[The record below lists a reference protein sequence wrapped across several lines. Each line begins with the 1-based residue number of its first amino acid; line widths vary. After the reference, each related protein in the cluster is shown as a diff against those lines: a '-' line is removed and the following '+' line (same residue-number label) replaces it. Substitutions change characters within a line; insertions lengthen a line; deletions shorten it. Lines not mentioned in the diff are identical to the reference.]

1 VIQNPLTR
9 GISPQLLLQ
18 LKQAEAQATIDCVG
32 VDLIKNDAQ
41 GQLALAL
48 LLAYGDSSDG
58 FLYFEPCTCKS
69 SSLPPDA
76 VLCTG
81 EVGVLVIECKG
92 YAIDDIHGVKAGSL
106 SIRTRG
112 RIRYENPID
121 QVRNA
126 MFAIK
131 DRVERLL
138 RVPHGGP
145 LFSYL
150 VTLPRVTKAEW
161 ASKNYDE
168 CLPAGDLLLM
178 DELDSRNLR
187 AKILAKVKHGLEKT
201 RRKKGADVSEIQTIK
216 IVFGDSDIINPP
228 TPVEPDL
235 QEGTLGLIIARN
247 DVDDKHLSEDQKSLS
262 GLRIG
267 GFPRVIRGVAGSGK
281 TVVLAIQAARY
292 VAANMTTA
300 DLFSDDNRSI
310 GIVCFNRSL
319 VPMLRRHV
327 QLAYRQRTQE
337 ALPSGVRINH
347 INGLMYRLITTDKLL
362 PLEYVKTPG
371 TTGADRANAY
381 LAQIAKFA
389 DEAPEHYS
397 SVLLDAI
404 FVDEGQD
411 LEVEEFA
418 LLLSLLKPDPVTGEK
433 TLVIFYDDA
442 QNLYARKRPVWK
454 DLGIDVQRGD
464 RSRVMKECFRNT
476 TEIVE
481 LAFNVL
487 LGTASVD
494 PAKVQTRAFSNV
506 AELKQAGLVEEVAGY
521 YLVKFTERRFDK
533 PVVKEFRSRE
543 EERNWISMEV
553 FRLITEEQVRPEHIL
568 ILCPT
573 IEECKQLQSVMSSNM
588 GQTPQVKGFRRPYVD
603 EEKDEFIFQD
613 GHLTISTTNSAKG
626 YDAQIVLMAATDRIS
641 TEPDGRASFYVSAT
655 RAKLL
660 LYITGLNVIGTLL
673 QEAQKLHDVVQ

>member
-1 VIQNPLTR
+1 VGQEDIQREVKVLIQSPLTR

-48 LLAYGDSSDG
+48 LLAYGDSSG
-58 FLYFEPCTCKS
+58 FLYFESGTRKS

-76 VLCTG
+76 VLCDG
-81 EVGVLVIECKG
+81 EVGVIVIECKG
-92 YAIDDIHGVKAGSL
+92 YGIENIHGVKAGSL
-106 SIRTRG
+106 LVMKRG
-112 RIRYENPID
+112 RIELENPSD
-121 QVRNA
+121 QARRV

-131 DRVERLL
+131 NQVESLL
-138 RVPHGGP
+138 RVAYGGP

-150 VTLPRVTKAEW
+150 VTLPCVTKAEW

-168 CLPAGDLLLM
+168 CFPSEELLLE
-178 DELDSRNLR
+178 DELNSKDLK
-187 AKILAKVKHGLEKT
+187 AKILATANRGLEAT
-201 RRKKGADVSEIQTIK
+201 RRKKGANVIEIEAIK
-216 IVFGDSDIINPP
+216 KVIGNSDIVNQHG
-228 TPVEPDL
+228 PVKAGL
-235 QEGTLGLIIARN
+235 QEGTLGLTIARN
-247 DVDDKHLSEDQKSLS
+247 DVGDKFLSEDQKALS
-262 GLRIG
+262 NLRIG

-292 VAANMTTA
+292 VEANMTNPE
-300 DLFSDDNRSI
+300 LFPNDKRAI

-319 VPMLRRHV
+319 VPMLRGHV

-337 ALPSGVRINH
+337 DLPSGVHINH
-347 INGLMYRLITTDKLL
+347 INGLMYRLIKDKLL

-418 LLLSLLKPDPVTGEK
+418 LLLRLLKPDPVTGEK

-454 DLGIDVQRGD
+454 DLGIDV
-464 RSRVMKECFRNT
+464 
-476 TEIVE
+476 
-481 LAFNVL
+481 
-487 LGTASVD
+487 
-494 PAKVQTRAFSNV
+494 
-506 AELKQAGLVEEVAGY
+506 
-521 YLVKFTERRFDK
+521 
-533 PVVKEFRSRE
+533 
-543 EERNWISMEV
+543 
-553 FRLITEEQVRPEHIL
+553 
-568 ILCPT
+568 
-573 IEECKQLQSVMSSNM
+573 
-588 GQTPQVKGFRRPYVD
+588 
-603 EEKDEFIFQD
+603 
-613 GHLTISTTNSAKG
+613 
-626 YDAQIVLMAATDRIS
+626 
-641 TEPDGRASFYVSAT
+641 
-655 RAKLL
+655 
-660 LYITGLNVIGTLL
+660 
-673 QEAQKLHDVVQ
+673 

>member
-1 VIQNPLTR
+1 
-9 GISPQLLLQ
+9 
-18 LKQAEAQATIDCVG
+18 LKQAEARATIDCVG

-48 LLAYGDSSDG
+48 LLAYGDASG
-58 FLYFEPCTCKS
+58 FLYFEPCTCRS

-92 YAIDDIHGVKAGSL
+92 YRIDDIHGIEAGSL
-106 SIRTRG
+106 SIRTGGYVRL
-112 RIRYENPID
+112 ENPFD

-131 DRVERLL
+131 DPVERLL

-150 VTLPRVTKAEW
+150 VALPRVTKAEW
-161 ASKNYDE
+161 ASKHYDE

-178 DELDSRNLR
+178 DELDSKKLQ
-187 AKILAKVKHGLEKT
+187 AKILAVVKRGLEKT
-201 RRKKGADVSEIQTIK
+201 RRKKGADVGEIQTIK
-216 IVFGDSDIINPP
+216 GVFGNSENTGPP
-228 TPVEPDL
+228 TE
-235 QEGTLGLIIARN
+235 ETLGLIIARN
-247 DVDDKHLSEDQKSLS
+247 VGDDKHLSEDQKALAR
-262 GLRIG
+262 LRIG
-267 GFPRVIRGVAGSGK
+267 GFPRLIRGVAGSGK
-281 TVVLAIQAARY
+281 TVVLVKQAARY
-292 VAANMTTA
+292 VAANMTNPG
-300 DLFSDDNRSI
+300 LFSDDNRSI

-327 QLAYRQRTQE
+327 QVEYRKRTQKD
-337 ALPSGVRINH
+337 LPSGVRIKH
-347 INGLMYRLITTDKLL
+347 INGLMHRLIKIDKLL
-362 PLEYVKTPG
+362 PLEYVKTAG

-381 LAQIAKFA
+381 LAQIARFA
-389 DEAPEHYS
+389 NEAPEHYS

-418 LLLSLLKPDPVTGEK
+418 LLLTLLKPDPVTGEK

-476 TEIVE
+476 RQIVE
-481 LAFNVL
+481 LAFNIL
-487 LGTASVD
+487 LGTASGD
-494 PAKVQTRAFSNV
+494 PAKVRTRVYSIV
-506 AELKQAGLVEEVAGY
+506 AELKQAGLVEEVNGY
-521 YLVKFTERRFDK
+521 YRVKFAERTFHR

-543 EERNWISMEV
+543 EELDQHGGNQACNRRTGSPRTY
-553 FRLITEEQVRPEHIL
+553 FGA
-568 ILCPT
+568 
-573 IEECKQLQSVMSSNM
+573 MSHDR
-588 GQTPQVKGFRRPYVD
+588 GVQATPKRHV
-603 EEKDEFIFQD
+603 E
-613 GHLTISTTNSAKG
+613 
-626 YDAQIVLMAATDRIS
+626 
-641 TEPDGRASFYVSAT
+641 
-655 RAKLL
+655 
-660 LYITGLNVIGTLL
+660 
-673 QEAQKLHDVVQ
+673 